1 MPSIPLLLS
10 LCVSAAPQDP
20 AEVLA
25 RFTLAGKEAVVTR
38 DDVALE
44 LAFHQRR
51 REDGRAGCEHLVDTW
66 LVRTEAAKAGVQP
79 SRDEVQAFWQQLQ
92 QQIKAQGQDPMQ
104 MPIVKNSGEDALLAD
119 LTVTLA
125 HERLVRKELEL
136 GKNERVT
143 PEMLGLWLQDER
155 LQHTIVTDP
164 DKLPVG
170 VAVRIDQ
177 TDIAIAELGTLL
189 LRRSQPEDLDQ
200 MIQQVAWLRSLHALA
215 AEHKVTIDAA
225 EVDLELRA
233 RAEAA
238 RHDPRLGGIP
248 FEQML
253 QAQGLTPQA
262 LKQSRVFV
270 AQTLLKKVA
279 AVLHPRSEL
288 LAALA
293 ADRNGVLERA
303 GARRRLAVV
312 YARAT
317 DTPNELIPRT
327 FADAVAFLTKAKERL
342 ARETFANVARIE
354 SEDPGSKARGGDLG
368 WFHATSKMLPAP
380 VLAAAFALPR
390 DGVSEPIQAEDGCYL
405 IKVTDVEPEPSDE
418 QIVERLREQHV
429 DALMKQLLVDADLRR
444 ADGKPFEVR
453 R

>member
-1 MPSIPLLLS
+1 MPSISLLLS

-66 LVRTEAAKAGVQP
+66 LVRTAAGKAGVQP
-79 SRDEVQAFWQQLQ
+79 SRDDVQAFWRQLQ
-92 QQIKAQGQDPMQ
+92 QQIRAQGQDPMQ
-104 MPIVKNSGEDALLAD
+104 LPIVKNSGEDALLAD
-119 LTVTLA
+119 LAITLA

-136 GKNERVT
+136 RADERVT

-155 LQHTIVTDP
+155 GRHTIVTDP

-170 VAVRIDQ
+170 VAARIDDH
-177 TDIAIAELGTLL
+177 DIAIAELGSLL
-189 LRRSQPEDLDQ
+189 LRKSQAGDLDQ
-200 MIQQVAWLRSLHALA
+200 MIQQVAWLRSLQDLA
-215 AEHKVTIDAA
+215 QRHQVTIDDA
-225 EVDLELRA
+225 EVELELRA

-238 RHDPRLGGIP
+238 RHDPRLAGIP
-248 FEQML
+248 YEQVL
-253 QAQGLTPQA
+253 QAQGLTPEA
-262 LKQSRVFV
+262 LKQSRVFR
-270 AQTLLKKVA
+270 AQTLLKKLV
-279 AVLHPRSEL
+279 AVLHPRTDL
-288 LAALA
+288 LRELA
-293 ADRNGVLERA
+293 ADRAAVLARA

-327 FADAVAFLTKAKERL
+327 YADAMAFLGKARERL
-342 ARETFANVARIE
+342 GKETFANVARIE

-368 WFHATSKMLPAP
+368 WFQAASKTLPEA

-405 IKVTDVEPEPSDE
+405 IKVTDIEPEPSEE

-429 DALMKQLLVDADLRR
+429 DAWMQRLLTDAALQRP
-444 ADGKPFEVR
+444 DGKPFEIR